1 MAKQIIRITESDIR
15 GIIREC
21 IRNYHGSLLTEDR
34 ESKNMKKAR
43 NVVRRFQPNADAM
56 QIITAIRNDIPN
68 SRINQCEYLPGVT
81 RMYMNNEINNAETI
95 SKLNATLKLLG
106 TAHANEYNNDL
117 NGMNADELINRFSTA
132 VQSIEISVPSVS
144 RSSTQAVSIL
154 NSQDRIFIMLASL
167 TFWYFSLPVHLPPE

>member
-106 TAHANEYNNDL
+106 TAHANEYNNEY
-117 NGMNADELINRFSTA
+117 NVVNELRRNITA
-132 VQSIEISVPSVS
+132 VKDNLPLETRNDMAEYNLKTKNALRLIVKDQ
-144 RSSTQAVSIL
+144 
-154 NSQDRIFIMLASL
+154 NKIFDYHDNI
-167 TFWYFSLPVHLPPE
+167 

>member
-43 NVVRRFQPNADAM
+43 NIVRQFQPNADAM

-132 VQSIEISVPSVS
+132 VQDNFNADVEAHRNTQFIENKNYTIY
-144 RSSTQAVSIL
+144 RIDSSQQAAK
-154 NSQDRIFIMLASL
+154 FGA
-167 TFWYFSLPVHLPPE
+167 